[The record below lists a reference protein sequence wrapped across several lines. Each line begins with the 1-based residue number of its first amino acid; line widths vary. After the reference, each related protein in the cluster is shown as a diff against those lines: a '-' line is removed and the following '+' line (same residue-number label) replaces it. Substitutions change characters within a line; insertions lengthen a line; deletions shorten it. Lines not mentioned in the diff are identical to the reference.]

1 MGYIKKM
8 NLYRRA
14 GKALQLNYIG
24 TIGPSILLGLIFTKA
39 VETLAGSQPGV
50 ILGVASIL
58 AWSFAAA
65 NVVVFPAWGKY
76 YLGVIN
82 MEYGQ
87 RTTSAVIEAIHKSD
101 SDVDIDKIALA
112 VGEGRS
118 R

>member
-1 MGYIKKM
+1 MM

-24 TIGPSILLGLIFTKA
+24 TIGPSIFLGLLITSA
-39 VETLAGSQPGV
+39 IETFAGDKPGL
-50 ILGVASIL
+50 ILGVISIL

-76 YLGVIN
+76 YLLQVSKV
-82 MEYGQ
+82 YGEK
-87 RTTSAVIEAIHKSD
+87 TASAVIEALYNSD
-101 SDVDIDKIALA
+101 TEVNVDEIALA
-112 VGEGRS
+112 VGEGIS